1 LTGIQ
6 VDGTLMAHRDGL
18 LRYAGQT
25 ALYALF
31 AAAVGYFST
40 SPRYQHLRPDEALLR
55 LSFSHP
61 GKIKADCRQR
71 TPEELAKLPANMRA
85 PLDCPRERSPVI
97 VRVELDGAELYHE
110 TFAPSGLSRDGA
122 STGYRRVPIAA
133 GRHRVRAQFNDD
145 ARASG
150 FNYERDRVID
160 AAAGQVVLI
169 DLLPERGGVVIR

>member
-1 LTGIQ
+1 
-6 VDGTLMAHRDGL
+6 L
-18 LRYAGQT
+18 LRYAGQA

-40 SPRYQHLRPDEALLR
+40 SPRYRHLQPDQALLR
-55 LSFSHP
+55 LSFSHS
-61 GKIKADCRQR
+61 GKLKADCRRR
-71 TPEELAKLPANMRA
+71 TPEELAKRPANMRA

-97 VRVELDGAELYHE
+97 VRVEVDGAELVNE

-150 FNYERDRVID
+150 FNFESDRVVD
-160 AAAGQVVLI
+160 AVAGQVVLI
-169 DLLPERGGVVIR
+169 DLAPERGGVMIR

>member
-1 LTGIQ
+1 
-6 VDGTLMAHRDGL
+6 MAHADRL
-18 LRYAGQT
+18 LRYAGQ
-25 ALYALF
+25 AVLYALF

-55 LSFSHP
+55 LSFSHSA
-61 GKIKADCRQR
+61 KLKADCRRR

-85 PLDCPRERSPVI
+85 PLDCPRERSPVV
-97 VRVELDGAELYHE
+97 VRVELDGAELVHE

-133 GRHRVRAQFNDD
+133 GRHRVRVQFNDD
-145 ARASG
+145 VRVSG

-169 DLLPERGGVVIR
+169 DFAPERGGVLIR

>member
-1 LTGIQ
+1 
-6 VDGTLMAHRDGL
+6 MAHRDGL

>member
-1 LTGIQ
+1 MPQ
-6 VDGTLMAHRDGL
+6 RDRL
-18 LRYAGQT
+18 LRYAGQA

-31 AAAVGYFST
+31 AAAVGYFSA
-40 SPRYQHLRPDEALLR
+40 SPRYQHLQPDQALLR
-55 LSFSHP
+55 LSFSHS
-61 GKIKADCRQR
+61 GKLKADCRRR

-97 VRVELDGAELYHE
+97 ARVELDGTELVHE

-145 ARASG
+145 VRASG
-150 FNYERDRVID
+150 FRYESDRVID
-160 AAAGQVVLI
+160 ATAGQVVLI
-169 DLLPERGGVVIR
+169 DFAPERGGVTIR